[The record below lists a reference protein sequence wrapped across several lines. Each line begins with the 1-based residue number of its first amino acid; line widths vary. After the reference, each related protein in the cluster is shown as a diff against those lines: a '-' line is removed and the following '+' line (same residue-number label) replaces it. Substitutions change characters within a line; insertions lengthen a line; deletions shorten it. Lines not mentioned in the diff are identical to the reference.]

1 MTKWLCCLTSKS
13 VFLVCVYEQCMHT
26 LLTTFWVVVEE
37 GASPDAK
44 RGGENVGERGD
55 GGDP

>member
-1 MTKWLCCLTSKS
+1 
-13 VFLVCVYEQCMHT
+13 MHT

-37 GASPDAK
+37 GVSLDVK
-44 RGGENVGERGD
+44 RGGENVGERDD